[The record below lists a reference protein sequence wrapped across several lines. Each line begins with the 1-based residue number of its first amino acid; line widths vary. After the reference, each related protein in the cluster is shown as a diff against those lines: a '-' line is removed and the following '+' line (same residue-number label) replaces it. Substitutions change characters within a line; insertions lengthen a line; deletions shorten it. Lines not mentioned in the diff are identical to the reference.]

1 MKVSFTPQIKMAIYG
16 AEKQSAADKKVS
28 EYQNNTGYNP
38 IAYRD
43 YNISFGE
50 RLFRTPENF
59 YEQDFNKKNM
69 PQTLYDFIYTG
80 DETFFKRTIPPAQAM
95 GIVFKDIED
104 AKNLDEVKAMFPDEP
119 LFEELSSTPKVK
131 SREGLLG
138 AINLFKD
145 DPEYIANNRTLF
157 KNGENDLGMYILKKI
172 YLEGKPLKEINKDF
186 KKDVSVYYEGFEITP
201 KDYMAFGIRFPKH
214 SFWHSYI
221 ATREDFEYVRVPRH
235 LTERAGSPSG
245 TSSGTRSTSSPKP
258 RNPRYRHV
266 TDWDIG
272 KITDTVTGSG
282 GSKAKIRS
290 QLDRDKS
297 EASSFV
303 AKYMSEIMYV
313 TMERMHMSPEM
324 KAFFNNYDNINED
337 QRAKLK
343 KYWDSPKLREDMSY
357 VMKSTIRMFMEA
369 YDEDGENEYFK
380 DLIDYAHSI
389 KPKREAA
396 EAAHNEKQLDYEQIF
411 ADPENVAKLD
421 EIMAKLEPTQSQEAE
436 QTQEQAP
443 AKPLT
448 EEDVKRIAQEN
459 GAKIYKLM
467 LPNEASLIL
476 TYKREDLCN
485 DLVEG
490 SFGPFPQE
498 LKSRLYNYILNSNDA
513 TDEYLLA
520 IQVNNSGLS
529 RFVPRDMMGII
540 QDKDLTDYFEQEL
553 RTKIMPEDE
562 INKIARAIGIG
573 FEEKNRVLL
582 DTSREVM
589 LELINSMP
597 FDHDFQTQVLMQ
609 QAEKLTDMTREESFR
624 EGFKILDEAEYARKV
639 LDNPLISTYTISEL
653 ADVIRKAGFRKLSP
667 SQELF
672 VKEKMDFY
680 RQPLSNKEL
689 KQLSN
694 IIPEQLLN
702 FNIRSSDLLKEK
714 TIAFSWDAVVK
725 NIKAHPELRR
735 AFVEELKNEFIQP
748 EKSWLR
754 SFLNPNTNS
763 NVQDLNTQM
772 LIAYLFKNK
781 TDFLKKVMA
790 YDLNGVSDYI
800 KYHEE
805 GLYGLLVKLHREL
818 QLTREFDKYKK

>member
-16 AEKQSAADKKVS
+16 AEKQSAADKKAG
-28 EYQNNTGYNP
+28 EYQNNTSYNP

-43 YNISFGE
+43 YIISFGE

-69 PQTLYDFIYTG
+69 PKTLYDFIYTG

-104 AKNLDEVKAMFPDEP
+104 AKNLDEVKAMFPEEP
-119 LFEELSSTPKVK
+119 LFEELSSKPKVK

-245 TSSGTRSTSSPKP
+245 TSSGTRSTSSQKP

-357 VMKSTIRMFMEA
+357 VMKSTIRMFMDA

-421 EIMAKLEPTQSQEAE
+421 EIMAKLESNPATGVKTASVQADSAPPTQLNPNPIASPDEFESIA
-436 QTQEQAP
+436 
-443 AKPLT
+443 AK
-448 EEDVKRIAQEN
+448 Q
-459 GAKIYKLM
+459 GAKCYSFK
-467 LPNEASLIL
+467 LPNGDMIKFAYNRKE
-476 TYKREDLCN
+476 LCN
-485 DLVEG
+485 DWVEG
-490 SFGPFPQE
+490 TFGVFPTAYKKALCNFMVNTEEVTDDYLISTMIRNGQFGNLRLTNAFGDIADDDFTRYLLDE
-498 LKSRLYNYILNSNDA
+498 LKS
-513 TDEYLLA
+513 
-520 IQVNNSGLS
+520 Q
-529 RFVPRDMMGII
+529 
-540 QDKDLTDYFEQEL
+540 
-553 RTKIMPEDE
+553 IMP
-562 INKIARAIGIG
+562 
-573 FEEKNRVLL
+573 
-582 DTSREVM
+582 
-589 LELINSMP
+589 
-597 FDHDFQTQVLMQ
+597 
-609 QAEKLTDMTREESFR
+609 
-624 EGFKILDEAEYARKV
+624 
-639 LDNPLISTYTISEL
+639 
-653 ADVIRKAGFRKLSP
+653 
-667 SQELF
+667 
-672 VKEKMDFY
+672 
-680 RQPLSNKEL
+680 
-689 KQLSN
+689 
-694 IIPEQLLN
+694 
-702 FNIRSSDLLKEK
+702 
-714 TIAFSWDAVVK
+714 
-725 NIKAHPELRR
+725 
-735 AFVEELKNEFIQP
+735 
-748 EKSWLR
+748 
-754 SFLNPNTNS
+754 
-763 NVQDLNTQM
+763 
-772 LIAYLFKNK
+772 
-781 TDFLKKVMA
+781 
-790 YDLNGVSDYI
+790 
-800 KYHEE
+800 
-805 GLYGLLVKLHREL
+805 
-818 QLTREFDKYKK
+818 